1 MARGERSLSYAAR
14 VLPSARCASILAL
27 CLTACAT
34 GDDSAGVSNDFD
46 ASTGSDAADDADA
59 AGDVASPGTDGSGGV
74 DAGSDSGGGG
84 SDTGAPQM
92 DSGSGGDTGSVVDS
106 SSDVGVHDA
115 PSETTTG
122 GCPGHGTT
130 GTLVTFDLSSQTGS
144 EASAPPNTMVAG
156 ISAGSL
162 TRSSA
167 LTAVSGAGSINSS
180 GWGTGSTADPTRY
193 YTFTVT
199 PAAGCAVSLTSLAL
213 SVQASS
219 TGPTKGDVAT
229 SADAF
234 ATHSTSFAGTSTPTV
249 TLSVTSATGAVEI
262 RVYGYGAS
270 GSGGTFRIQNTV
282 TLSGSIQ

>member
-1 MARGERSLSYAAR
+1 M
-14 VLPSARCASILAL
+14 
-27 CLTACAT
+27 
-34 GDDSAGVSNDFD
+34 
-46 ASTGSDAADDADA
+46 
-59 AGDVASPGTDGSGGV
+59 
-74 DAGSDSGGGG
+74 DSGG
-84 SDTGAPQM
+84 T
-92 DSGSGGDTGSVVDS
+92 GGDTGSVMDS

-122 GCPGHGTT
+122 CPGHGTT
-130 GTLVTFDLSSQTGS
+130 GTLVTFDLSAQTGS
-144 EASAPPNTMVAG
+144 EASAPASNMAAG

-162 TRSSA
+162 TRAPA
-167 LTAVSGAGSINSS
+167 LAAVSGAGSINSS

-199 PAAGCAVSLTSLAL
+199 PAAGCSVSLTSLAL
-213 SVQASS
+213 NVQASA

-234 ATHSTSFAGTSTPTV
+234 ATHSTSFAGTSTPTA
-249 TLSVTSATGAVEI
+249 TLSVTSATGAIEI

>member
-1 MARGERSLSYAAR
+1 LSYAAR

-34 GDDSAGVSNDFD
+34 GDDNAGVSNDFD
-46 ASTGSDAADDADA
+46 ASTESDGGDAGDD
-59 AGDVASPGTDGSGGV
+59 AGDVTSPGSDGSGGG
-74 DAGSDSGGGG
+74 DAGSDSGAAQ
-84 SDTGAPQM
+84 DTGSTQM
-92 DSGSGGDTGSVVDS
+92 DSGSSGGDTGTVMDS

-130 GTLVTFDLSSQTGS
+130 GALVTFDLSAQSGS
-144 EASAPPNTMVAG
+144 EASAPATTMVAG
-156 ISAGSL
+156 ISVGSL

-193 YTFTVT
+193 DTFTVT
-199 PAAGCAVSLTSLAL
+199 PTAGCSISLTSLAL
-213 SVQASS
+213 DVKASS
-219 TGPTKGDVAT
+219 TGPTTGDVAT

-234 ATHSTSFAGTSTPTV
+234 ATHTASFAGTSTPTV
-249 TLSVTSATGAVEI
+249 TLSVASATGAVEI
-262 RVYGYGAS
+262 RVYGYGAT
-270 GSGGTFRIQNTV
+270 GSGGTFRIENTV

>member
-1 MARGERSLSYAAR
+1 LSYAAR

-34 GDDSAGVSNDFD
+34 GDDSAGVSTDFD
-46 ASTGSDAADDADA
+46 ASTEPDAGDAADDAADA
-59 AGDVASPGTDGSGGV
+59 AAPTSDGSGGG
-74 DAGSDSGGGG
+74 DTG
-84 SDTGAPQM
+84 SDTSVATDTGATQM
-92 DSGSGGDTGSVVDS
+92 DSGGTGGDTGSVMDS

-130 GTLVTFDLSSQTGS
+130 GTLVTFDLSAQSGS

-156 ISAGSL
+156 ISAGSV

-167 LTAVSGAGSINSS
+167 LTATSGAGSINSS

-199 PAAGCAVSLTSLAL
+199 PAAGCSVSLTSLAL
-213 SVQASS
+213 DVKASA
-219 TGPTKGDVAT
+219 TGPTTGDVAT
-229 SADAF
+229 SADSF
-234 ATHSTSFAGTSTPTV
+234 ATHSASFAGTSTPTV
-249 TLSVTSATGAVEI
+249 TLSVTSATGAIEI
-262 RVYGYGAS
+262 RIYGYGAS
-270 GSGGTFRIQNTV
+270 SSGGTFRIQNTV
-282 TLSGSIQ
+282 TLSGAIQ